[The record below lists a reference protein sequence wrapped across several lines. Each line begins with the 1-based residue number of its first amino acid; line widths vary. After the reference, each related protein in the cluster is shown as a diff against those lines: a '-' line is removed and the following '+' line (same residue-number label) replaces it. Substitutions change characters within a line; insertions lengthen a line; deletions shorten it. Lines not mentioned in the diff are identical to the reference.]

1 VSRTHAVVVRALL
14 GLFVVL
20 AVGAA
25 YSALWLDG
33 ASQLP
38 LQAVVVVSA
47 VVLGV
52 EPWVRPDRIRVS
64 MAGGVVLVVAGAY
77 GAFVAFRGGQ
87 PLSDPVV
94 AVPFVVGALLVVV
107 TRRERRSAVQAN
119 Q

>member
-1 VSRTHAVVVRALL
+1 MRALL
-14 GLFVVL
+14 ALFVVL

-38 LQAVVVVSA
+38 LQVVVVVGA
-47 VVLGV
+47 IVLGV
-52 EPWVRPDRIRVS
+52 EPWVRSDRIRVS

-77 GAFVAFRGGQ
+77 GAVVAFRGGQ
-87 PLSDPVV
+87 PLNDPVV
-94 AVPFVVGALLVVV
+94 AIPFVVGALLVVV
-107 TRRERRSAVQAN
+107 TQREIRSAVQAS